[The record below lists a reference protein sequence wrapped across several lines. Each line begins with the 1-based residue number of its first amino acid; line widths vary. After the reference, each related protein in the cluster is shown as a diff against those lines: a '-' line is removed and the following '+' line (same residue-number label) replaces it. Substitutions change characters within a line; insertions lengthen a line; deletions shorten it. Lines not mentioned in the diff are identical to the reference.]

1 MTAVEGTRAAGAPT
15 PADAAGEAESIGP
28 LAPADRERAVAALA
42 QAFYDDPVFSWLLP
56 DDARR
61 LGQIERL
68 FGLWGRRI
76 WFGQELSYSTGSVAG
91 AALWM
96 APDGWHLSVREQL
109 PLLPGMLRGA
119 GLRGF
124 GRFMRMLG
132 TMESNHPSQR
142 HYYLPIVGV
151 APAWQGKG
159 LGTALLAPVLARCDR
174 EGMPAYL
181 EASSPRSRTCY
192 ERSGFEVTGELSVSD
207 SPPVWPM
214 WRGPRQV

>member
-1 MTAVEGTRAAGAPT
+1 VSASQSTGAATSVEAARE
-15 PADAAGEAESIGP
+15 ADSIGP
-28 LAPADRERAVAALA
+28 LAPAERERAVAALA
-42 QAFYDDPVFSWLLP
+42 QAFYDDPVFGWFLR
-56 DDARR
+56 DDTRR
-61 LGQIERL
+61 LAQLESL

-76 WFGQELSYSTGSVAG
+76 WFPQGLSYSTASAAG

-96 APDGWHLSVREQL
+96 APDTWHVSMREQL
-109 PLLPGMLRGA
+109 PLLPRMLRDA

-124 GRFMRMLG
+124 GRIMRMLDR
-132 TMESNHPSQR
+132 MESGHPSQS

-159 LGTALLAPVLARCDR
+159 LGTALLAPVLARCDS

-181 EASSPRSRTCY
+181 EASSPRSRACY
-192 ERSGFEVTGELSVSD
+192 ERNGFRATGELSVSD

-214 WRGPRQV
+214 WREPRAG